1 VERVQNASEV
11 YRRETT
17 IEPVNGRPRLELFLC
32 TFSILALE
40 LTLIR
45 WMSQQVTL
53 FAYLGNV
60 LLVGAFLGMGLG
72 VALGKRRP
80 ELFHWTLPA
89 LVVLSA
95 VLAYS
100 EKLHILRTRLPGRT
114 ISMWGMEGARSFAGS
129 MSVIIALFA
138 GVVLIF
144 VLAATRMG
152 EIFAASH
159 ALDAYAVDLAGSFAG
174 VIAMTIVSATR
185 TPPPVWF
192 ALAGLPLAFL
202 SRKWWSWLSL
212 AAIIALTAI
221 SIRGALFSPY
231 YRIDLDRAGEISGA
245 PIRLSVNRDFHQYM
259 HDFSN
264 ARLADPAMDAQL
276 RARLRNAS
284 LAYQLPFML
293 APKRERA
300 LVVGAGTGNDV
311 AAGLRNG
318 FKEVVS
324 VDIDPRIIEIG
335 RDLHPEHPYA
345 DPRAVPVV
353 NDARAYFER
362 HHDDFDVV
370 DFGLLDSHAIFSAMS
385 SLRLDNYVYT
395 VEAIRSAWAHVRTP
409 GIMSI
414 SFAIGD
420 REWLSDRIYT
430 IVKQATG
437 AEPVIVP
444 HSIQNGRFYLV
455 TKGIDTRLLAQ
466 RLRLRTIPPPNV
478 ESVRPATDDW
488 PFLYLKPGEVP
499 IGYLAMLGAILV
511 IAAVST
517 RAVFG
522 AAMFQGARFD
532 ATLFVMGAAFLL
544 IETRSVTDLS
554 LLFGSTWIVNAAV
567 FAGVLAVVFIANA
580 LVRRG
585 FKPDLNVVF
594 VLLFAALLVNYIVRP
609 DMLLTLPYAV
619 RSVLGPLL
627 AAIPVGFAGI
637 VFSTIFAR
645 SPYPD
650 ESLGANLLGAVVGGC
665 LEFLSTVT
673 GLRALTLLA
682 MAFYLVALLLVRRH
696 SGQSSATLATL

>member
-1 VERVQNASEV
+1 
-11 YRRETT
+11 
-17 IEPVNGRPRLELFLC
+17 VNGRPRLELFLC

-152 EIFAASH
+152 EIFAASQ

-231 YRIDLDRAGEISGA
+231 YRIDLDRASEISGA

-311 AAGLRNG
+311 AAGLRHG

-466 RLRLRTIPPPNV
+466 RVGLRMIPPPNV

-594 VLLFAALLVNYIVRP
+594 VLLFAALLVNYLVRP

-645 SPYPD
+645 SAYPD

-696 SGQSSATLATL
+696 SGQTSATLATL